1 MKLAIDIGNTSI
13 TVGLFKGNK
22 LFKNSHFNSIDKFE
36 VFLDNIKQH
45 DIKCAIIS
53 SVAPK
58 LTKDYS
64 NLLKAR
70 YDLSI
75 INIDYKLSQLDLQV
89 PYPETIGADRLCN
102 MVATQNEYSAPA
114 IIIDFGTA
122 TTYDV
127 INNKNQFIGG
137 AIAAGVETSAN
148 YLLRK
153 AALLCDT
160 DLLFPDNAIG
170 IDTTTNIQS
179 GIMFG
184 AVDQVEGMIKRITL
198 ETNTE
203 YFIILTGG
211 FANLISPQLSFPH
224 SVDQDLT
231 LKGMI
236 YIYESNN

>member
-13 TVGLFKGNK
+13 TVGLFKGNV
-22 LFKNSHFNSIDKFE
+22 LFKNSHFNSIEKFGD
-36 VFLDNIKQH
+36 FLDNIKQYN
-45 DIKCAIIS
+45 IKCAIIS

-64 NLLKAR
+64 NLLKVR
-70 YDLSI
+70 YNLSI

-89 PYPETIGADRLCN
+89 PHPETIGADRLCN
-102 MVATQNEYSAPA
+102 MAATQNEYSTPA

-148 YLLRK
+148 YLLSK
-153 AALLCDT
+153 AALLSDT

-184 AVDQVEGMIKRITL
+184 AVDQVEGMIKRISL

-211 FANLISPQLSFPH
+211 FANLISPQLSFSH
-224 SVDQDLT
+224 SVDQNLT

-236 YIYESNN
+236 YIHESNS

>member
-1 MKLAIDIGNTSI
+1 MA
-13 TVGLFKGNK
+13 
-22 LFKNSHFNSIDKFE
+22 
-36 VFLDNIKQH
+36 
-45 DIKCAIIS
+45 
-53 SVAPK
+53 
-58 LTKDYS
+58 
-64 NLLKAR
+64 
-70 YDLSI
+70 
-75 INIDYKLSQLDLQV
+75 
-89 PYPETIGADRLCN
+89 
-102 MVATQNEYSAPA
+102 ATQNEYSIPA

-148 YLLRK
+148 YLLSK
-153 AALLCDT
+153 AALLSDT

-170 IDTTTNIQS
+170 VDTTTNIQS

-184 AVDQVEGMIKRITL
+184 AVDQVEGMIKRISL

-211 FANLISPQLSFPH
+211 FANLISPQLSFSH
-224 SVDQDLT
+224 SVDQNLT

-236 YIYESNN
+236 YIHESNT

>member
-13 TVGLFKGNK
+13 TIGLFKKNK
-22 LFKNSHFNSIDKFE
+22 LFKNSHFNSIEKFGD
-36 VFLDNIKQH
+36 FLDNIKQYN
-45 DIKCAIIS
+45 IKCAIIS

-58 LTKDYS
+58 VTKDYS
-64 NLLKAR
+64 NLLKVK
-70 YDLSI
+70 YNLSI

-89 PYPETIGADRLCN
+89 PHPETIGADRLCN
-102 MVATQNEYSAPA
+102 MAATQNEYSTPA

-148 YLLRK
+148 YLLSK
-153 AALLCDT
+153 AALLSDT

-184 AVDQVEGMIKRITL
+184 AVDQVEGMIKRISL

-211 FANLISPQLSFPH
+211 FANLISPQLSFSH
-224 SVDQDLT
+224 SVDQNLT

-236 YIYESNN
+236 YIHESNS

>member
-13 TVGLFKGNK
+13 TAGLFKKNK
-22 LFKNSHFNSIDKFE
+22 LFKKSHFNSIEKFGD
-36 VFLDNIKQH
+36 FLDNIKQH

-64 NLLKAR
+64 NLLKVR
-70 YDLSI
+70 YNLSI

-89 PYPETIGADRLCN
+89 PHPETIGADRLCN
-102 MVATQNEYSAPA
+102 IAATQNEYSTPA

-137 AIAAGVETSAN
+137 AIAAGIETSAN
-148 YLLRK
+148 YLLSK
-153 AALLCDT
+153 AALLSST

-184 AVDQVEGMIKRITL
+184 AVDQVEGMIKRISL

-211 FANLISPQLSFPH
+211 FANLISPQLSFSH

>member
-13 TVGLFKGNK
+13 TVGLFKKNK
-22 LFKNSHFNSIDKFE
+22 LFKKSHFNSIEKFGD
-36 VFLDNIKQH
+36 FLDNIKQYN
-45 DIKCAIIS
+45 IKCAIIS

-58 LTKDYS
+58 VTKDYS
-64 NLLKAR
+64 NLLKVK
-70 YDLSI
+70 YNLSI

-89 PYPETIGADRLCN
+89 PHPETIGADRLCN
-102 MVATQNEYSAPA
+102 MAATQNEYSTPA

-148 YLLRK
+148 YLLSK
-153 AALLCDT
+153 AALLSDT

-184 AVDQVEGMIKRITL
+184 AVDQVEGMIKRISL

-224 SVDQDLT
+224 SVDQNLT
-231 LKGMI
+231 LKGII
-236 YIYESNN
+236 YIHESNS

>member
-1 MKLAIDIGNTSI
+1 MKLAIDIGNTSV

-22 LFKNSHFNSIDKFE
+22 LFKNSHFNSIEKFE
-36 VFLDNIKQH
+36 AFLDNIKQY

-53 SVAPK
+53 SVVPK

-64 NLLKAR
+64 NLLKVR
-70 YDLSI
+70 YNLSI
-75 INIDYKLSQLDLQV
+75 INLDYKLSQLDLQV
-89 PYPETIGADRLCN
+89 PHPETIGVDRLCN
-102 MVATQNEYSAPA
+102 MVATQNEYSVPA

-148 YLLRK
+148 YLLSK

-160 DLLFPDNAIG
+160 DLLFPDNVIG
-170 IDTTTNIQS
+170 VDTTTNIQS

-211 FANLISPQLSFPH
+211 FANLLSPQLSFSH

>member
-13 TVGLFKGNK
+13 TVGLFKGNV
-22 LFKNSHFNSIDKFE
+22 LFKNSHFNSIEKFGN
-36 VFLDNIKQH
+36 FLDNIKQY

-58 LTKDYS
+58 LTTDYS

-70 YDLSI
+70 YNLSI

-89 PYPETIGADRLCN
+89 PHPETIGADRLCN
-102 MVATQNEYSAPA
+102 IAATQNEYSTPA

-148 YLLRK
+148 YLLSK
-153 AALLCDT
+153 AALLSDT

-184 AVDQVEGMIKRITL
+184 AVDQVQGMIKRISL

-211 FANLISPQLSFPH
+211 FANLISPQLSFSH
-224 SVDQDLT
+224 SVDQNLT

>member
-1 MKLAIDIGNTSI
+1 MKLAIDIGNTSV

-22 LFKNSHFNSIDKFE
+22 LFKNSHFNSIEKFE
-36 VFLDNIKQH
+36 AFLDNIKQY

-53 SVAPK
+53 SVVPK

-70 YDLSI
+70 YNLSI

-89 PYPETIGADRLCN
+89 PHPETIGADRLCN
-102 MVATQNEYSAPA
+102 MVAMQNEYPAPA

-148 YLLRK
+148 YLLSK
-153 AALLCDT
+153 AALLSET

-211 FANLISPQLSFPH
+211 FANLLSPQLNFSH